1 MGRITDVAARTWR
14 RLLIWRYQDQ
24 QRDAF
29 RQDRDAAERLEHQ
42 REGGSPYGS
51 PPMSMH

>member
-1 MGRITDVAARTWR
+1 MRRVADLTARAWK

-29 RQDRDAAERLEHQ
+29 RQDRDAAERLQHQ
-42 REGGSPYGS
+42 REGGSPYGP